1 MTMPPLQHSPVRSVP
16 PMPGTPLLGRGGE
29 LLAVRNLLTRADVR
43 LVSLVGPGGVGKTRL
58 ALASVAASAD
68 DFGDGVSWV
77 ALASLNSSKH
87 VWSSVAR
94 ALGIPNPP
102 EGLAALE
109 VLKHHLQPSSAL
121 LALDNVEHLIE
132 IASQMSE
139 LLEACPRLKILVT
152 SRRALRLRSENE
164 YPVTPLE
171 LPSQMASLETLAS
184 NNAVQLFVQRA
195 RAIQAEFSLTQE
207 NAGIIAQI
215 CMRLDGLPLALELAA
230 SRLRLFTPAA
240 LLERLSTR
248 LETLVNGP
256 RDVSQRHQSLRGT
269 LEWSLA
275 LLEPEERVLFA
286 KLGVFAGGF
295 DLEAAQAI
303 SGSEVLSKLETLVEL
318 NLVQMRAGRFDLLE
332 TIREYALELLW
343 QFGLA
348 EAIRETHARYFV
360 ALCERAEIEIYGTDQ
375 TTWINRLE
383 ANLDNLRAAMTWGL
397 KFDPALTLVMACAP
411 YPMWNFRGHSFE
423 AVNWIEQAFEREVG
437 TSLASARALEKLGEY
452 LYCVNRVED
461 ATSRFL
467 EALAMFRQFG
477 AQKRMVFVLSQL
489 GKCED
494 TIGDHAKSLAYLEQA
509 LEIARTAGLSD
520 TVAQLS
526 FALGLN
532 CFGKLDFRSARS
544 HMAESLEL
552 ANNGAVPNIVAGR
565 LMALGMIDYMLGDAG
580 AAGDSLTR
588 ALEIAKAQQNL
599 IRMQGI
605 LMALVTTLA
614 ELSELEPA
622 KAQLEALRVVNEQL
636 EPTENPM
643 NAGWLTAAASIASN
657 QNCHVRAAR
666 LIGAARTLLLDEDL
680 DSAPNRVTRALVEQF
695 AKKSIRALGKGWER
709 AIIEG
714 STLEIAD
721 ILAAPE
727 PTTDRSSD
735 KLSSREHEVLVLVAQ
750 GLSDAEIGRKLGIRP
765 RTVSTHL
772 TSVYNKFGV
781 RSRTQALREAQSRA
795 LLEPG

>member
-1 MTMPPLQHSPVRSVP
+1 
-16 PMPGTPLLGRGGE
+16 
-29 LLAVRNLLTRADVR
+29 
-43 LVSLVGPGGVGKTRL
+43 
-58 ALASVAASAD
+58 
-68 DFGDGVSWV
+68 
-77 ALASLNSSKH
+77 
-87 VWSSVAR
+87 
-94 ALGIPNPP
+94 
-102 EGLAALE
+102 
-109 VLKHHLQPSSAL
+109 
-121 LALDNVEHLIE
+121 
-132 IASQMSE
+132 
-139 LLEACPRLKILVT
+139 
-152 SRRALRLRSENE
+152 
-164 YPVTPLE
+164 
-171 LPSQMASLETLAS
+171 
-184 NNAVQLFVQRA
+184 
-195 RAIQAEFSLTQE
+195 
-207 NAGIIAQI
+207 
-215 CMRLDGLPLALELAA
+215 
-230 SRLRLFTPAA
+230 
-240 LLERLSTR
+240 
-248 LETLVNGP
+248 
-256 RDVSQRHQSLRGT
+256 
-269 LEWSLA
+269 
-275 LLEPEERVLFA
+275 
-286 KLGVFAGGF
+286 
-295 DLEAAQAI
+295 
-303 SGSEVLSKLETLVEL
+303 
-318 NLVQMRAGRFDLLE
+318 
-332 TIREYALELLW
+332 
-343 QFGLA
+343 
-348 EAIRETHARYFV
+348 
-360 ALCERAEIEIYGTDQ
+360 
-375 TTWINRLE
+375 
-383 ANLDNLRAAMTWGL
+383 
-397 KFDPALTLVMACAP
+397 
-411 YPMWNFRGHSFE
+411 
-423 AVNWIEQAFEREVG
+423 
-437 TSLASARALEKLGEY
+437 
-452 LYCVNRVED
+452 
-461 ATSRFL
+461 
-467 EALAMFRQFG
+467 
-477 AQKRMVFVLSQL
+477 
-489 GKCED
+489 
-494 TIGDHAKSLAYLEQA
+494 
-509 LEIARTAGLSD
+509 
-520 TVAQLS
+520 
-526 FALGLN
+526 
-532 CFGKLDFRSARS
+532 
-544 HMAESLEL
+544 MAESLEL

-580 AAGDSLTR
+580 AARDSLTR